1 MFGDRVV
8 LGCMFALILA
18 VLALL
23 LVAMALTHR
32 LVTTG

>member
-8 LGCMFALILA
+8 LGCLFAIILA

-23 LVAMALTHR
+23 LVLMSVLHR
-32 LVTTG
+32 MMGG

>member
-18 VLALL
+18 LLALL
-23 LVAMALTHR
+23 LVAMALVHVAAR
-32 LVTTG
+32 